1 MPVYYR
7 QDCGPTAASLMFCI
21 VQEQLE
27 FLIGLLCIWC
37 KSATLMITALGWMF
51 PGDWLCWKKGERMS
65 IVTNHCCHHLR
76 HVQCPL
82 DDWWS
87 WWCAWCRNNPLTHL
101 IDPTPV
107 SRYGCVRLREKCH
120 NSECQQLPPLS
131 LLCLELNWK
140 AETPGWSCCCL
151 SHCGGVENHVLLQ
164 H

>member
-1 MPVYYR
+1 
-7 QDCGPTAASLMFCI
+7 MFCI

-101 IDPTPV
+101 ITRPQSLDMAV
-107 SRYGCVRLREKCH
+107 SDYVRNATTL
-120 NSECQQLPPLS
+120 NVSSYPP

-140 AETPGWSCCCL
+140 AETRGWSCCCL